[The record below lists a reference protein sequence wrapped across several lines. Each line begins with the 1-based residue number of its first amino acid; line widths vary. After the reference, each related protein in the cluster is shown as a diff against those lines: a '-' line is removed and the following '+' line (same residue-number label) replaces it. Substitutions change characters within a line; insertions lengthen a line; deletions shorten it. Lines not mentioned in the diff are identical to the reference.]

1 MLHIYGM
8 LYLQNAAG
16 SEAASARMQE
26 LQMALAGSNPSSI
39 PALIPGLGKDQ
50 LCSTI
55 IHIYIQLTHAVQRIY
70 VKVRNIYIKYIHRN
84 LYVVQEPR
92 RQLPAAVL
100 SWLAMLCA
108 ALQTS
113 R

>member
-1 MLHIYGM
+1 MHMCMLHIYGM

-50 LCSTI
+50 LCSTN
-55 IHIYIQLTHAVQRIY
+55 IHIYIYTTY
-70 VKVRNIYIKYIHRN
+70 TCSTTYI
-84 LYVVQEPR
+84 
-92 RQLPAAVL
+92 
-100 SWLAMLCA
+100 C
-108 ALQTS
+108 
-113 R
+113 